1 MAEQR
6 YVTANRFALDHGL
19 SLDQVQRLCR
29 DGRIIGARKH
39 PLTKRWLIFAPAKL
53 ALSAGRL

>member
-6 YVTANRFALDHGL
+6 FVTANRFALDHGL
-19 SLDQVQRLCR
+19 SLDRVQRLCAQ
-29 DGRIIGARKH
+29 GRIIGARKH